1 MGIIRKSVVSLGL
14 VLFITPAIFGQ
25 DLSRYRQF
33 ALGSS
38 LAVISKQVGHDGR
51 QANVI
56 SESPAL
62 IQEITYWQIDASD
75 SSGRSEPISH
85 VTFDFYN
92 GALYRIVVVYDQK
105 AVEGLTE
112 DDMVKSI
119 SSRYGAGVML
129 YPEIDFPNHDV
140 YSSPEKVV
148 ALWSDAENS
157 VAFFRST
164 GLESFGLAVSSKRVS
179 AQAEAAIVESA
190 KLAKEQAPQKEID
203 RQIKAVDD
211 LDIAR
216 QKNIKS
222 FRP

>member
-1 MGIIRKSVVSLGL
+1 MNMIRKSGISLGL
-14 VLFITPAIFGQ
+14 VLLVTPAIFGQ
-25 DLSRYRQF
+25 DLSRYRKF

-38 LAVISKQVGHDGR
+38 VAVISKQVGQGER
-51 QANVI
+51 QATLI

-62 IQEITYWQIDASD
+62 IQEITYWQIDASN
-75 SSGRSEPISH
+75 SAGRSEPISH

-112 DDMVKSI
+112 DDMVKAI
-119 SSRYGAGVML
+119 SARYGIGVRL
-129 YPEIDFPNHDV
+129 YPEIDFPSHDV
-140 YSSPEKVV
+140 YAAPEKVI
-148 ALWSDAENS
+148 ARWDDAENS
-157 VAFFRST
+157 VTFFHST
-164 GLESFGLAVSSKRVS
+164 GLESFGLAVFSKRVN

-190 KLAKEQAPQKEID
+190 KLAKEQAPQKEIA
-203 RQIKAVDD
+203 RQIKEVDD